1 MYFACLHCVL
11 AYNSCI
17 GDLGISLST
26 QFVSTND
33 IITTKNALITTKNA
47 LITLYELQ
55 NAAGAFPYAG
65 PPLNIVSVISDTYH
79 AWTLIGT
86 YSYVLYSGDFEWLQ
100 EVWSNYTRGVQ
111 YLVSLV
117 DDTGLVNVQSDLDWG
132 RNGMGGHNSEANA
145 LYYKASVF
153 LFTALPNLTFL
164 LGSDQQRRPGFL
176 AERYRPCL

>member
-1 MYFACLHCVL
+1 MCYLAHLHCVVL
-11 AYNSCI
+11 AYNLYK

-33 IITTKNALITTKNA
+33 IVTTKNA

-55 NAAGAFPYAG
+55 SASGALPYAG
-65 PPLNIVSVISDTYH
+65 PPLNIVSTISDTYH

-100 EVWSNYTRGVQ
+100 DVWSNYTKGVQ
-111 YLVSLV
+111 YLASLV

-132 RNGMGGHNSEANA
+132 RLWMGGHNSEANA
-145 LYYKASVF
+145 LYYKARDIPYSLSPQISPF
-153 LFTALPNLTFL
+153 ARF
-164 LGSDQQRRPGFL
+164 
-176 AERYRPCL
+176 